1 MDTPTRILVVDDD
14 REIRTLLAEHLDQA
28 GFNTET
34 AADGAQMRA
43 RLALR
48 TPDLILLDLNL
59 PGQDGLELCRD
70 LRAGSAVPVIML
82 TARTDVIDR
91 ILGLELG
98 ADDYLA
104 KPFEPRE
111 LVARIRSVLR
121 RTQAIPSNLAPPE
134 ARVAQINDW
143 AFDIEQ
149 RVLRDPE
156 GRMVIL
162 SGAEYRLLMRLV
174 EHANCV
180 LSREQLI
187 SLGGVRQEDSLDRA
201 VDIQISRLRQ
211 KFGEAGPV
219 LIRTVRNEGY
229 VLAATVVLK

>member
-1 MDTPTRILVVDDD
+1 MDTPPRILIVDDD
-14 REIRTLLAEHLDQA
+14 RDIRTLLAEHLEHA
-28 GFNTET
+28 GFCTET

-43 RLALR
+43 RLATR
-48 TPDLILLDLNL
+48 QPDLILLDLNL
-59 PGQDGLELCRD
+59 PGRDGLELCRD
-70 LRAGSAVPVIML
+70 IRADSAVPVIML

-121 RTQAIPSNLAPPE
+121 RTQAMPSNLAPPD
-134 ARVAQINDW
+134 ARLARINDW
-143 AFDIEQ
+143 TFDIDQ
-149 RVLRDPE
+149 RILRDPD

-174 EHANCV
+174 EHANRV

-187 SLGGVRQEDSLDRA
+187 LLGGLRQEDSLDRA
-201 VDIQISRLRQ
+201 IDIQISRLRQ
-211 KFGEAGPV
+211 KFGAAGTV

-229 VLAATVVLK
+229 VLAATVVLE